1 MRESSSQCFMVQAG
15 SRFRLPALRL
25 TDENLG
31 TRLHLTA
38 KETGKY
44 ILTVSPNKGI
54 KKAKTIDL
62 C

>member
-1 MRESSSQCFMVQAG
+1 MVQAG